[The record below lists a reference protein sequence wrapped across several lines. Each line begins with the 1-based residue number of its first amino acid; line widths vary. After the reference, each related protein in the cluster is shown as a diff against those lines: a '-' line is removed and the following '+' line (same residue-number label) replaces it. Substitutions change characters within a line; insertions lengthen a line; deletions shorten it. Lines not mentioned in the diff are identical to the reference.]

1 MGDTFEKFMSSA
13 RRSGG
18 KERFRR
24 RVRKRLMDFV
34 GEWRMIDDGVIEPS
48 EGDGSC

>member
-18 KERFRR
+18 KEGFRR

-34 GEWRMIDDGVIEPS
+34 GEWRMMVIEPL